1 MIREKENELFAKWKT
16 ELKMPDAFIPD
27 GVVSENGWQNTPGRV
42 LYLLNEVDGDKNCDE
57 RDYLARY
64 DIEEQYKNTHSGSID
79 ALALWQLG
87 LNMLWEPDMWKGVST
102 WGEID
107 CLAKEAAARTSLLN
121 QIAVVNLKKNSGGGM
136 VDWSTFDTY
145 WAEERNREL
154 LKEQLAL
161 YHPDY
166 VVCGGTAWALK
177 KLYDN
182 MKWNETSRGIRY
194 SICRTTAY
202 IDFWHP
208 NTRVPRNIMFYAL
221 QDAVREI
228 EEFHSR
234 DADLKD

>member
-16 ELKMPDAFIPD
+16 ELKMPDAFISD
-27 GVVSENGWQNTPGRV
+27 GVVNENGWQNTPVRV
-42 LYLLNEVDGDKNCDE
+42 LYLLNEVNDGKNWDE

-64 DIEEQYKNTHSGSID
+64 DIEKQYKNTHSQSID

-107 CLAKEAAARTSLLN
+107 CLAKEPAARTSLLN
-121 QIAVVNLKKNSGGGM
+121 HIAVVNLRKNFSGGT

-166 VVCGGTAWALK
+166 VICSGTAWALE
-177 KLYDN
+177 KLYG
-182 MKWNETSRGIRY
+182 KWKWEQTSRGVSY
-194 SICRTTAY
+194 YMFNGVTY
-202 IDFWHP
+202 IDFCNP
-208 NTRVPRNIMFYAL
+208 DARAPRNIVFYAL
-221 QDAVREI
+221 VDAVKEI
-228 EEFHSR
+228 EENVSAN
-234 DADLKD
+234 DVS